1 MWLKRIFIAL
11 LIIALDLFVYLVLA
25 FFLMNYEDFY
35 TPEDGPWYSWQS
47 MDKTD
52 RIAMSTFILWNIL
65 NWIAA
70 TIIIHKLLFRF
81 VPAYKVKFSKV
92 LKLN

>member
-1 MWLKRIFIAL
+1 
-11 LIIALDLFVYLVLA
+11 
-25 FFLMNYEDFY
+25 MNYEDFY

-52 RIAMSTFILWNIL
+52 RIAMSAFILWNIL

-70 TIIIHKLLFRF
+70 AIIIHKLLFRF
-81 VPAYKVKFSKV
+81 VPAYKGKISKV